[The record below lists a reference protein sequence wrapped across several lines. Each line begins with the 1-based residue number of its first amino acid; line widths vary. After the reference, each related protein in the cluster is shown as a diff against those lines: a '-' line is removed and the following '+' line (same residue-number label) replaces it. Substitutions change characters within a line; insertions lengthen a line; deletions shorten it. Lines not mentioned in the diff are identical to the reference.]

1 MSDQYFFI
9 LNISIISL
17 FQIYLIIS
25 YFRKN
30 IKGKAFENLLI
41 YAVVLPFLLYEHF
54 SELNIMSFILTCSV
68 LTVIGHSFVGTYLNF
83 YFKSTTYDR
92 YLHLFGAFS
101 FALLAFSILNH
112 IIPFMNEIWVY
123 TFLLVTTL
131 GITIGVLFEIAEF
144 IHDSFSKKMK
154 CQHGL
159 ADTDFDLI
167 FNVFGSAIA
176 GLLSIFIFL

>member
-1 MSDQYFFI
+1 
-9 LNISIISL
+9 
-17 FQIYLIIS
+17 
-25 YFRKN
+25 
-30 IKGKAFENLLI
+30 
-41 YAVVLPFLLYEHF
+41 
-54 SELNIMSFILTCSV
+54 
-68 LTVIGHSFVGTYLNF
+68 
-83 YFKSTTYDR
+83 
-92 YLHLFGAFS
+92 
-101 FALLAFSILNH
+101 
-112 IIPFMNEIWVY
+112 MNEIWVY